1 MNPCHLDVPTEAFL
15 ASLGPSQALQQT
27 LHSSAVNLFRLT
39 QAEYESRSNSWASA
53 ATEYCRRG
61 YPVHY
66 EGIDWQ
72 QACRDHGFY
81 GAIQKVKEAHRRRK
95 QQQA

>member
-1 MNPCHLDVPTEAFL
+1 MNAFYLTL
-15 ASLGPSQALQQT
+15 AD
-27 LHSSAVNLFRLT
+27 
-39 QAEYESRSNSWASA
+39 YESRHNSWASA
-53 ATEYCRRG
+53 ASHYCQNG

-81 GAIQKVKEAHRRRK
+81 GAIQKVKEAYRARQYRRLM
-95 QQQA
+95 A

>member
-1 MNPCHLDVPTEAFL
+1 
-15 ASLGPSQALQQT
+15 
-27 LHSSAVNLFRLT
+27 
-39 QAEYESRSNSWASA
+39 
-53 ATEYCRRG
+53 
-61 YPVHY
+61 VHY

>member
-1 MNPCHLDVPTEAFL
+1 M
-15 ASLGPSQALQQT
+15 
-27 LHSSAVNLFRLT
+27 NLFHLT

-53 ATEYCRRG
+53 ATEYCHRG

-81 GAIQKVKEAHRRRK
+81 GAIAKVKACYRQRQYQRRLGV
-95 QQQA
+95 A